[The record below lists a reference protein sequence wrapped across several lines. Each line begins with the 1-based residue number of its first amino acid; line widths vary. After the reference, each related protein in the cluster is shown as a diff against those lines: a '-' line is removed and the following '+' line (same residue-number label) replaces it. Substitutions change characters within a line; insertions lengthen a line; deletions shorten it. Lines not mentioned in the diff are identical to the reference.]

1 MYKSYIKYNIASG
14 KVLSKLLI
22 SLDEDISL
30 QPLETGEAYKEVSD
44 EEYNTIDDTKY
55 YNGIN
60 IVPRVRMGI
69 VQNNMTFTNIPLDLP
84 EGTKLVIS
92 NTEYE
97 VTEDNVNLNI
107 DTPGRYV
114 VIFKGFPYLDTAFRA
129 TIP

>member
-14 KVLSKLLI
+14 KILSKLLI

>member
-30 QPLETGEAYKEVSD
+30 QPLEIGEAYKEVSD

-55 YNGIN
+55 YDGIN
-60 IVPRVRMGI
+60 VVPRVRMGI
-69 VQNNMTFTNIPLDLP
+69 VQNNTTFTDIPLNLP

-97 VTEDNVNLNI
+97 VAEDNVTLNI

-114 VIFKGFPYLDTAFRA
+114 VIFKGFPYLDTAFRV

>member
-14 KVLSKLLI
+14 KILSKLLI

-69 VQNNMTFTNIPLDLP
+69 VQNNMTFTNIPLNLP